1 MPRAFVVRPAATVVD
16 LDATVELFA
25 MVVAEDLWLG
35 AEPPA
40 DRAGQRRR
48 LLERMEEGN
57 PGASLVA
64 VTVDGGRVIGHVGID
79 VAPYNVASLGMIV
92 DARWRG
98 RGVGGALVEAAV
110 DWSRQLG
117 AHKVALQVW
126 THNDAARRLYRRHG
140 FVEEGLLH
148 RHYRR
153 RSGELWDAVVMGL
166 VLDHTSP
173 GSSVPSSPTQGAE
186 APRRPV
192 IP

>member
-48 LLERMEEGN
+48 LLERMEAGN

-110 DWSRQLG
+110 DWSRQRG

-140 FVEEGLLH
+140 FVEEGFLH